1 MNVLIVTV
9 INIWKIAVLGEQHFI
24 NMSWIWIWIWIYV
37 RYLNP
42 KQVNILDIEQ
52 IKNILHMYTSYW
64 NNTISVKL
72 IEVKRFYQV
81 CAVANLKNWLTI
93 SVQSCQKKEKLN
105 TWGILVACV
114 PEMFHLILGFSYS
127 LHHYGEFL

>member
-81 CAVANLKNWLTI
+81 CAVANLKNW
-93 SVQSCQKKEKLN
+93 
-105 TWGILVACV
+105 
-114 PEMFHLILGFSYS
+114 
-127 LHHYGEFL
+127 